1 MSEGPAP
8 SRGARRRAS
17 DLLALALVATS
28 VGVVSVS
35 AAPSLAREL
44 GLTHASL
51 SRREPAHPLVDRSI
65 GSPHEPGVHGP
76 GGPGRGPGGVSGL
89 GDRAAAPS
97 DPLDEDADPGD
108 ARLAVAVR
116 DVVVR
121 DRADERASPVGKVPR
136 GELLIVIREDGAW
149 AMVAHLGGEGATTGW
164 VRRGDLAIR

>member
-1 MSEGPAP
+1 MPEGPAP

-28 VGVVSVS
+28 VGVVSAS
-35 AAPSLAREL
+35 AAPSVAREL
-44 GLTHASL
+44 GLTSASL
-51 SRREPAHPLVDRSI
+51 SRRAPPHPLVDRTI
-65 GSPHEPGVHGP
+65 GSPHDPRPRG
-76 GGPGRGPGGVSGL
+76 GRGDLPGL
-89 GDRAAAPS
+89 ADRGAPS
-97 DPLDEDADPGD
+97 TDPLGEDADPGD

-121 DRADERASPVGKVPR
+121 DRADDRASPVGKVPR

>member
-1 MSEGPAP
+1 MSEAPAP
-8 SRGARRRAS
+8 SRRRAS

-44 GLTHASL
+44 GLTRASL
-51 SRREPAHPLVDRSI
+51 SRRESAHPLVDRTI
-65 GSPHEPGVHGP
+65 GSPHDGVPLAPG
-76 GGPGRGPGGVSGL
+76 GRGPAGL
-89 GDRAAAPS
+89 PDLVAPPSEGDG
-97 DPLDEDADPGD
+97 EENDPGD

-121 DRADERASPVGKVPR
+121 EQADEAGAPVGKVPR
-136 GELLIVIREDGAW
+136 GELLIVIREAGAW

>member
-1 MSEGPAP
+1 MSEAPAP
-8 SRGARRRAS
+8 SRRRAS

-44 GLTHASL
+44 GLTRASL
-51 SRREPAHPLVDRSI
+51 SRRESAHPLIDRTI
-65 GSPHEPGVHGP
+65 GGSPHDGAPLAPG
-76 GGPGRGPGGVSGL
+76 GRGPSGL
-89 GDRAAAPS
+89 PDLVAPPSEGDA
-97 DPLDEDADPGD
+97 DENDPGD

-121 DRADERASPVGKVPR
+121 EQADEAGAPVGKVPR
-136 GELLIVIREDGAW
+136 GELLIVIREAGAW

>member
-8 SRGARRRAS
+8 SRRRAS

-44 GLTHASL
+44 GLTRASL
-51 SRREPAHPLVDRSI
+51 SRREAAHPLIDRTI
-65 GSPHEPGVHGP
+65 GGGSPHDGAPLAP
-76 GGPGRGPGGVSGL
+76 GGRGHAGL
-89 GDRAAAPS
+89 PDLVAPPS
-97 DPLDEDADPGD
+97 DGGDENDPGD

-121 DRADERASPVGKVPR
+121 EQADEGSSPVGKVPR
-136 GELLIVIREDGAW
+136 GELLIVIREAGAW